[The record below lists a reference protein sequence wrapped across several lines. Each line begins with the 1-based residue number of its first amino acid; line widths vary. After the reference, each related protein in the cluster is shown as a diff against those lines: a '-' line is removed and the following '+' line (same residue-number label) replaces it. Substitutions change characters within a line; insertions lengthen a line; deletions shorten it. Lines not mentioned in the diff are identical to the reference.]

1 MRACPQSS
9 NPPPPVTENPFL
21 RTFLKESFFSTY
33 FDACKNDLEQMILLN
48 HNFAIN
54 KINKKHF
61 NFRQGVILA
70 PPFAKVVFYF
80 SFLKAPKRLGGRALQ
95 IFPLFLSFQN

>member
-1 MRACPQSS
+1 MQACPQSS
-9 NPPPPVTENPFL
+9 DPPLPSPKTRFCGHS
-21 RTFLKESFFSTY
+21 LKKVFFSTY

-61 NFRQGVILA
+61 DFRQGVILA
-70 PPFAKVVFYF
+70 PPFAKVI
-80 SFLKAPKRLGGRALQ
+80 FL
-95 IFPLFLSFQN
+95 FFLP